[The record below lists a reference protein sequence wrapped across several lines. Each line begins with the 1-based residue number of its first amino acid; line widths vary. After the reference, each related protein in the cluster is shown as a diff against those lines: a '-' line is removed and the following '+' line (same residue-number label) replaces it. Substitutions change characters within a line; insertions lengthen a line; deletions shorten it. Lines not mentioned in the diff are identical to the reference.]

1 MKLLWFLISLVIT
14 LSVII
19 LLSTAFNKTPPFGEF
34 FSPQHGF
41 WQNAEPA
48 GSDISRNISVP
59 GLSGAAEVYFDE
71 RLVPHV
77 FANDAHDAGF
87 VQGYLHAKFRLWQM
101 EFQTYAAAGRL
112 SEILGP
118 GPDSA
123 YLNNDRSMRRLGMV
137 YGARRSLT
145 EMMKD
150 EQTRME
156 INAYTEGVNSY
167 ISTLTTA
174 SLPLEYRL
182 LNYEP
187 EKWTNLKTALLLMY
201 LSFDLT
207 GSGSDIE
214 YTNAKSFFSEEDFN
228 KLYPLVSD
236 SSDPIIP
243 RGTVFPPASVNT
255 DTPSYADSL
264 YFQWKRP
271 SNVQAIKTD
280 KDNGSNNWAASGS
293 KTKSGRPILC
303 NDPHLGLN
311 LPSLWYEMQITT
323 PQYSVYGVS
332 LPGAPSIIIGFNDS
346 IAWGVTNASRDV
358 LDYYSMRFDPDNKTQ
373 YWFDGRWR
381 QAEMQIESY
390 LMKDGSMFYDTV
402 ASTVFGPVMYD
413 EHFNG

>member
-1 MKLLWFLISLVIT
+1 MKLVKLLISLVIT
-14 LSVII
+14 LAVII
-19 LLSTAFNKTPPFGEF
+19 LLSTAFSKTPPFGEF

-48 GSDISRNISVP
+48 GNGISRNVSMP
-59 GLSGAAEVYFDE
+59 GLSHAAEVYFDE

-77 FANDAHDAGF
+77 FANDAHDASF

-137 YGARRSLT
+137 YGARRSLS
-145 EMMKD
+145 EIMKD

-156 INAYTEGVNSY
+156 INAYTEGINSY

-214 YTNAKSFFSEEDFN
+214 YTNAKSFFSEEDFH

-236 SSDPIIP
+236 SSDPVIP
-243 RGTVFPPASVNT
+243 KGTVFPPASVNT
-255 DTPSYADSL
+255 DVPSYADSL

-271 SNVQAIKTD
+271 SNVQSIKTD

-303 NDPHLGLN
+303 NDPHLHRCGMKCRSPHLN
-311 LPSLWYEMQITT
+311 TACMESACRAHLPLLSGSTIQ
-323 PQYSVYGVS
+323 
-332 LPGAPSIIIGFNDS
+332 LPGELPMPRVMCSIITACVSTPIIKHS
-346 IAWGVTNASRDV
+346 I
-358 LDYYSMRFDPDNKTQ
+358 
-373 YWFDGRWR
+373 
-381 QAEMQIESY
+381 
-390 LMKDGSMFYDTV
+390 GSM
-402 ASTVFGPVMYD
+402 A
-413 EHFNG
+413 NGGRRRYKSSPI